1 MKIALLGPTSPSN
14 NAIARYTT
22 LLCAHLKMSHE
33 VELFPLAPP
42 HRAGRPGASQA
53 PSNAKQHAALN
64 PLNPI
69 SWLRTVKR
77 LRRFEPD
84 LLLLPWHSLHWAPQ
98 FFLVCSLVK
107 LRACARVAYLCHH
120 VHSGE
125 SSLPARLCTRL
136 AFRVADAFL
145 LHSVEDD
152 RKLQAMQPSKP
163 RIRVHYPNCGTF
175 TPTGI
180 TRSVARAAL
189 SVAGNVVLFFGF
201 ARPYQGL
208 EDFLQAMPLILQQ
221 TDVTLLVVGEFWKK
235 EEELRTLAKRL
246 HVRNNVIFHVRYVP
260 NNEVE
265 IYFAAA
271 DLVVLPS
278 VSATAGE
285 IAQIAYAMRKPVMG
299 TRIGALPE
307 LIEHGQTGYLVDAQ
321 NPGAICDAVVD
332 FFLEKRARQMEPS
345 LAQMPDKF
353 SWVHLVSAIEQLAA
367 QIRGKELPA
376 AQGAAQ

>member
-1 MKIALLGPTSPSN
+1 
-14 NAIARYTT
+14 
-22 LLCAHLKMSHE
+22 
-33 VELFPLAPP
+33 
-42 HRAGRPGASQA
+42 
-53 PSNAKQHAALN
+53 
-64 PLNPI
+64 
-69 SWLRTVKR
+69 
-77 LRRFEPD
+77 
-84 LLLLPWHSLHWAPQ
+84 
-98 FFLVCSLVK
+98 
-107 LRACARVAYLCHH
+107 
-120 VHSGE
+120 
-125 SSLPARLCTRL
+125 
-136 AFRVADAFL
+136 
-145 LHSVEDD
+145 
-152 RKLQAMQPSKP
+152 
-163 RIRVHYPNCGTF
+163 
-175 TPTGI
+175 
-180 TRSVARAAL
+180 
-189 SVAGNVVLFFGF
+189 
-201 ARPYQGL
+201 
-208 EDFLQAMPLILQQ
+208 LILQQ